1 VGGRRDGYGYWVRLV
16 ESGEGGVGNWWFQ
29 STFGLTSR
37 NLLAGNLACS
47 IEHVRNFSAEGHCA
61 TSER

>member
-1 VGGRRDGYGYWVRLV
+1 M
-16 ESGEGGVGNWWFQ
+16 ESDEGGVGNWWFQ

-37 NLLAGNLACS
+37 NLLAGNLAGS